1 MISVLSP
8 TAKRNGFK
16 VLLVEDNQAEADL
29 IEELLL
35 ETTVSRAESQRLSV
49 SCTDRLSKAQQLL
62 VCEHFDVILLDLS
75 LPDSQDL
82 NTILKIQEYS
92 LNTPIVVLT
101 ARNDEELAVQSIQAG
116 AQDYLVK
123 RNIDREVLM
132 RSLRYAVER
141 QHNQE
146 ALQKSEEKYRSVVEN
161 SLVGI
166 AIIAPPI
173 SSLEP
178 EKCQWLEV
186 NDALC
191 DLLGYERQELLLGN
205 WETWGFP
212 EDLPASLEQLNKIF
226 AGESEGYVLDKRWRR
241 KDGKIVYTRVSLRC
255 IRGRDGSIDRMIK
268 IILDVSDR
276 YRYEDELK
284 ASEEFLNHTINAT
297 PDPIFVKDEQHRW
310 VVLNDAFCELMGKG
324 RSELIGKSEYEFPFL
339 VQADF
344 LWQQDEE
351 VFTTGIP
358 VEAEE
363 EFTDISG
370 KKRIIS
376 TKKSVFKTT
385 DCSKMLVGTIRDVTE
400 YKCQQA
406 ALEQSEA
413 RFDKMAANVP
423 GMIYQF
429 CRDSDGR
436 KYFIYVSSGSK
447 NLYQLEP
454 KEIEKHIDVTYA
466 TIHPDDFTGFEQSI
480 ELSATTLQPW
490 RHKWRQIIHGK
501 VKWLQGAAKPEK
513 QANGDI
519 VWDGLVMD
527 VTELKQTQ
535 QDRDRFFN
543 ISLDLLCISGF
554 DGYFKRLNPA
564 WSNVLG
570 YSRAELLAK
579 PFLEFLHPEDR
590 AITIAEL
597 EALKHGNPVINLE
610 NRYLCQDGTYKWLS
624 WTASPFAEEGLIYAV
639 ARDVT
644 LSKQAEAEL
653 RKSEAT
659 NRALLNAIPDMIF
672 RCRADGTFV
681 NFKPAKD
688 LYTLV
693 PENIFIGKKAQDIL
707 PAAFAEKILC
717 GNQHAIDTG
726 EMQVVEYQLQIKDA
740 LCDFEARIVFCT
752 EDEIIAIVRD
762 ITNRKRFES
771 KLHRQAAAMA
781 AASEGIGIFNA
792 SGELIYVNAAKLK
805 IYGYN
810 SVEELLGKSW
820 KIFYEGAELE
830 RFEREIMPALAR
842 QGYFRTEAVGCRRD
856 GSQFPQ
862 EISLTILPDGEI
874 ICIVRDIAA
883 KKKAEAELQDSKR
896 FGARIAEASPNIL
909 YVCDLIEQKNL
920 YANASIYQILGYKV
934 EEILAIGPWML
945 SSLIHAEDAI
955 KMPDYLQQVEAGSEG
970 DIFEIEYRV
979 RHKDGSW
986 RWIVSRDTVFAK
998 TAEGK
1003 LKQILGT
1010 GTDITENKQAEDEIK
1025 LLLAATQAIS
1035 RSADFHSALPDILRL
1050 LCNAIGWNFAEAWIP
1065 AANATVLEH
1074 SETWYAS
1081 DRDLDRFGRE
1091 SKKIRFAPG
1100 VGVPGRIWSTRKV
1113 EWIEDVSVVNNSFFA
1128 RSQMA
1133 AIVGLKAC
1141 FGVPIHASGQV
1152 LAVLVFCKRD
1162 RSIMEPRI
1170 VELVKAVATQLGSHI
1185 QRKQAEEELRKSEER
1200 WQLVLKA
1207 NQDGIWDLNLQTNQA
1222 FRSARWQ
1229 EIIGYAEGEID
1240 SCNSEW
1246 IDRIHPDDRSRVQAA
1261 IQDYLDRQTPNY
1273 AAEYRLQCKDGS
1285 YKWVLARAQ
1294 AVWDEAGNPLRMVG
1308 SMTDISDRKQ
1318 AELALLQVTQ
1328 AVESTSDAIAIA
1340 DLKGRS
1346 LYHNQAFI
1354 QSYGYSV
1361 EELNELGDRAGL
1373 YVRPQSYKQ
1382 IYKNLRQGRSWCGEI
1397 ALQTKSGE
1405 AVTALV
1411 RADTIKDKKCH
1422 SIGLIAVIT
1431 DITKRK
1437 EAEALLH
1444 QQLKREQLAVAMM
1457 ERIRSSLNLEEI
1469 LTKAV
1474 EEVRQFLQ
1482 VDRTVIYQFKPDWS
1496 GFITV
1501 ESVDQSSR
1509 SIIGMEIYDPCFG
1522 EAYVTLYQD
1531 GRIRATEDV
1540 YNAGIA
1546 DCYLNLLTQ
1555 LEVRASL
1562 VVPILQGEKLWGLLI
1577 AHHCTSPHPWQKLEA
1592 ECLKQLGVQLAI
1604 AIQQSTLFEQ
1614 AQTEIADRKQAE
1626 AALQLA
1632 ALAAESANRAK
1643 SEFLANMSHELRTPL
1658 NGILGYIQLLKT
1670 DKNLNAEQQESLNSI
1685 HQCGNH
1691 LLTLINDVLDIAKI
1705 EANKME
1711 LSPGNVHFPSFVKSI
1726 VDLFQMRS
1734 HQKGIAFNYEQVS
1747 ALPDWVLA
1755 DEKRLRQVLINLLSN
1770 AVKFTNSGGVT
1781 FKVGYAE
1788 NSAENYPQI
1797 NCANSSLTAE
1807 VATLTVN
1814 LTAKLD
1820 DAQQVSVAPLLTQEA
1835 RAAQTAE
1842 NISNCASIAK
1852 IRFQIEDTGIG
1863 ISQDKLE
1870 EIFLPFHQVGD
1881 RNNFVEGTGLG
1892 LSISQKLVKM
1902 MGSQIRV
1909 QSTPGK
1915 GSIFWLDI
1923 DLPAV
1928 AQSSQLPS
1936 TPEKR
1941 RLVGFSGSQRKVL
1954 IVDDNEV
1961 NRSMLHR
1968 MLSRLGFE
1976 IAQATDGEDCL
1987 HKAQEFLPDLILM
2000 DLLMPVMDGW
2010 EATRR
2015 LRQLPKLKDA
2025 VILALSA
2032 SVYETTR
2039 QESILAGC
2047 DNFLTKPIQTNELLE
2062 LLRLH
2067 LGLEWIY
2074 EDGSETKKRKA
2085 KTPKSSS
2092 EVPTADSMMVS
2103 PGSES
2108 VLALLRLTAMGD
2120 IEAILE
2126 ETAKLEHSDPTLVP
2140 FVHHLRQLAK
2150 GFQLKQIRDF
2160 LKQHLS

>member
-1 MISVLSP
+1 MNS

-16 VLLVEDNQAEADL
+16 VLLVEDNQSEADL

-35 ETTVSRAESQRLSV
+35 ETNVSIAEPQRLSV
-49 SCTDRLSKAQQLL
+49 SRTDRLSQAQQIL
-62 VCEHFDVILLDLS
+62 VGEHFDVILLDLS
-75 LPDSQDL
+75 LPDSQDI
-82 NTILKIQEYS
+82 NTIVKIKKYS

-101 ARNDEELAVQSIQAG
+101 ARNDEQLAVQSIQAG

-123 RNIDREVLM
+123 RKIDSEVLM

-141 QHNQE
+141 QYNQE

-166 AIIAPPI
+166 AIIAPPT
-173 SSLEP
+173 SPSEP
-178 EKCQWLEV
+178 QKCQWLEV

-191 DLLGYERQELLLGN
+191 DLLGYEREELLHLN
-205 WETWGFP
+205 WEQWGCA
-212 EDLPASLEQLNKIF
+212 EDWPASVEQLNKIL
-226 AGESEGYVLDKRWRR
+226 AGESEGYVLDKRWPR
-241 KDGKIVYTRVSLRC
+241 KDGQIVYTRVSLRC

-268 IILDVSDR
+268 VILDVSDR
-276 YRYEDELK
+276 YRYEAEIK

-297 PDPIFVKDEQHRW
+297 PDPIFVKDEQHKW

-324 RSELIGKSEYEFPFL
+324 RSELIGKSGYEFLPAA
-339 VQADF
+339 QADLF
-344 LWQQDEE
+344 GKQDEQILQTSIPE
-351 VFTTGIP
+351 ETEESFIDSTGQ
-358 VEAEE
+358 
-363 EFTDISG
+363 
-370 KKRIIS
+370 KRIIS
-376 TKKSVFKTT
+376 TKKTVFNKADST
-385 DCSKMLVGTIRDVTE
+385 KMLVGIMRDVTE
-400 YKCQQA
+400 YKRQQM
-406 ALEQSEA
+406 ALQASEA
-413 RFDKMAANVP
+413 RFHKMTANVP

-429 CRDSDGR
+429 RLSVDG
-436 KYFIYVSSGSK
+436 KTSFTYVSPGSWQLYNLKPEELEK
-447 NLYQLEP
+447 NANLILGNVHQDDISELRRSMAISVAKMEP
-454 KEIEKHIDVTYA
+454 W
-466 TIHPDDFTGFEQSI
+466 Q
-480 ELSATTLQPW
+480 QQW
-490 RHKWRQIIHGK
+490 RHIMQNK
-501 VKWLQGAAKPEK
+501 VKWLQGSSRPEK

-519 VWDGLVMD
+519 VWDGLMMD

-543 ISLDLLCISGF
+543 ISLDLLCIGGF

-570 YSRAELLAK
+570 YSTDEMLAQKMVELV
-579 PFLEFLHPEDR
+579 HPEDR
-590 AITIAEL
+590 AKAIAEL
-597 EALKHGNPVINLE
+597 EKLQNGQPVINLE
-610 NRYLCQDGTYKWLS
+610 NRYLCRDGTYKWLS
-624 WTASPFAEEGLIYAV
+624 WTASPFAEESLIYAV
-639 ARDVT
+639 ARDIT

-681 NFKPAKD
+681 DFKPAKD
-688 LYTLV
+688 LQTLV

-707 PAAFAEKILC
+707 PAAFAEKILS
-717 GNQHAIDTG
+717 GNKQALETG
-726 EMQVVEYQLQIKDA
+726 EIQVVEYQMPIQDA

-752 EDEIIAIVRD
+752 DDEIIAIVRD

-771 KLHRQAAAMA
+771 KLQRQAAAME
-781 AASEGIGIFNA
+781 AASEGIGIVNA
-792 SGELIYVNAAKLK
+792 RGELIYANAAQLK

-810 SVEELLGKSW
+810 SLEEMLGKSW
-820 KIFYEGAELE
+820 KIFYEGAELA
-830 RFEREIMPALAR
+830 RFEREFMPALTR
-842 QGYFRTEAVGCRRD
+842 QGYFSTEAVGCRRD

-862 EISLTILPDGEI
+862 EVSLTVLPEGEI

-896 FGARIAEASPNIL
+896 FGDRIAEASPNIL
-909 YVCDLIEQKNL
+909 YVYDLIEQKNI
-920 YANASIYQILGYKV
+920 YANASISQIIGYTV
-934 EEILAIGPWML
+934 DEIQAMGPLML
-945 SSLIHAEDAI
+945 TLMHPEDAI
-955 KMPDYLQQVEAGSEG
+955 KMPDYLQQVATGTEG

-1010 GTDITENKQAEDEIK
+1010 GTDITESKQAEDEIK

-1035 RSADFHSALPDILRL
+1035 QSVDFQSALPDILRL
-1050 LCNAIGWNFAEAWIP
+1050 LCTAIGWNFAEAWIP
-1065 AANATVLEH
+1065 AANGAVLEH

-1091 SKKIRFAPG
+1091 THKIRFAPG
-1100 VGVPGRIWSTRKV
+1100 VGVPGRIWSTRNV

-1133 AIVGLKAC
+1133 AAVGLKAC
-1141 FGVPIHASGQV
+1141 FGVPIPASSEV
-1152 LAVLVFCKRD
+1152 VAVLVFCKRD

-1170 VELVKAVATQLGSHI
+1170 VELVKAVATQLGAHI

-1200 WQLVLKA
+1200 WQLVLKG
-1207 NQDGIWDLNLQTNQA
+1207 NQDGIWDLNLHTNEA
-1222 FRSARWQ
+1222 FRSTRWQ
-1229 EIIGYAEGEID
+1229 EIMGYADGEID
-1240 SCNSEW
+1240 SSNSEW
-1246 IDRIHPDDRSRVQAA
+1246 IDRIHPDDRDRVQAT

-1308 SMTDISDRKQ
+1308 SMTDISDRKA
-1318 AELALLQVTQ
+1318 AELALLRVTQ

-1346 LYHNQAFI
+1346 IYHNQAFI
-1354 QSYGYSV
+1354 QRYGYTA
-1361 EELNELGDRAGL
+1361 EELNDLGDSAAL
-1373 YVRPQSYKQ
+1373 YIRPKSYKK
-1382 IYKNLRQGRSWCGEI
+1382 IYKNIRKGRSWCGEI
-1397 ALQTKSGE
+1397 TLRTKSCE

-1411 RADTIKDKKCH
+1411 RADSIKDINDH

-1437 EAEALLH
+1437 ESEALLR
-1444 QQLKREQLAVAMM
+1444 QQLKREQLAVAML
-1457 ERIRSSLNLEEI
+1457 ERIRSSLNLEQI
-1469 LTKAV
+1469 LTKTV
-1474 EEVRQFLQ
+1474 EEVRHFLQ
-1482 VDRTVIYQFKPDWS
+1482 VDRTVIYQFNPDWS
-1496 GFITV
+1496 GSIAV
-1501 ESVDQSSR
+1501 ESVDENTL

-1522 EAYVTLYQD
+1522 EAYVPLYLD

-1546 DCYLNLLTQ
+1546 DCYLSLLTR

-1562 VVPILQGEKLWGLLI
+1562 VVPILQGENLWGLLI
-1577 AHHCTSPHPWQKLEA
+1577 AHHCTAPRPWQKLEA
-1592 ECLKQLGVQLAI
+1592 DCLKQLGVQLAI

-1643 SEFLANMSHELRTPL
+1643 SDFLANMSHELRTPL
-1658 NGILGYIQLLKT
+1658 NGILGYIQLLKP
-1670 DKNLNAEQQESLNSI
+1670 DKNLTTEQQESLNNV

-1691 LLTLINDVLDIAKI
+1691 LLTLINDVLDLSKI
-1705 EANKME
+1705 EASKME
-1711 LSPGNVHFPSFVKSI
+1711 LSPTNLYFPSFVKSI

-1734 HQKGIAFNYEQVS
+1734 HQKGIAFNYQQVS
-1747 ALPDWVLA
+1747 RLPECILA
-1755 DEKRLRQVLINLLSN
+1755 DEIRLRQILINLLSN
-1770 AVKFTNSGGVT
+1770 AVKFTSSGGVT

-1788 NSAENYPQI
+1788 NYPQTHY
-1797 NCANSSLTAE
+1797 AKSSLTAE
-1807 VATLTVN
+1807 VATQTIN
-1814 LTAKLD
+1814 LTANLHDPPKKSIAL
-1820 DAQQVSVAPLLTQEA
+1820 QETTPAPEA
-1835 RAAQTAE
+1835 IAATTGDRPPT
-1842 NISNCASIAK
+1842 AK

-1863 ISQDKLE
+1863 IPQNKLE

-1892 LSISQKLVKM
+1892 LSISQKLVKI
-1902 MGSQIRV
+1902 MGSEIHV
-1909 QSTPGK
+1909 QSTAGK

-1928 AQSSQLPS
+1928 AEYSETPS
-1936 TPEKR
+1936 TQEKR
-1941 RLVGFSGSQRKVL
+1941 RLIGFRGPHRKIL
-1954 IVDDNEV
+1954 LVDDHEV
-1961 NRSMLHR
+1961 NRAMLHR
-1968 MLSRLGFE
+1968 LLSRLGFE
-1976 IAQATDGEDCL
+1976 IVEATDGADCL
-1987 HKAQEFLPDLILM
+1987 HKAQAFLPDLILM

-2015 LRQLPKLKDA
+2015 LRQLPQLKDA

-2032 SVYETTR
+2032 SVYETTK
-2039 QESILAGC
+2039 QKSILAGC
-2047 DNFLTKPIQTNELLE
+2047 DNFITKPIQTNDLLE

-2067 LGLEWIY
+2067 LRLEWIY
-2074 EDGSETKKRKA
+2074 EEGSETKKRKA
-2085 KTPKSSS
+2085 QTPKPLS
-2092 EVPTADSMMVS
+2092 EMAIADSTMV
-2103 PGSES
+2103 PPASES
-2108 VLALLRLTAMGD
+2108 VFVLLRLASMGD

-2126 ETAKLEHSDPTLVP
+2126 ETAKLENSDPTLVP
-2140 FVHHLRQLAK
+2140 FVQHVRQLAK
-2150 GFQLKQIRDF
+2150 AFQVKQIRDF
-2160 LKQHLS
+2160 LKQHLP

>member
-35 ETTVSRAESQRLSV
+35 ETNVSRAESQRLSV
-49 SCTDRLSKAQQLL
+49 SRTERLGTAQQLL
-62 VCEHFDVILLDLS
+62 VGEHFDVILLDLS

-82 NTILKIQEYS
+82 STIVKIQEYS

-101 ARNDEELAVQSIQAG
+101 ARNDEQLAVQSIQAG

-123 RNIDREVLM
+123 RKIDSEVLM

-166 AIIAPPI
+166 AIIAPPN
-173 SSLEP
+173 SPSEP
-178 EKCQWLEV
+178 AKCEWLEV

-191 DLLGYERQELLLGN
+191 DLLGYDRQELLHGN
-205 WETWGFP
+205 WDQWGFP
-212 EDLPASLEQLNKIF
+212 EDWPASLEQLNKIL

-241 KDGKIVYTRVSLRC
+241 KDGQIVYTRVSLRC

-268 IILDVSDR
+268 VILDVSDR
-276 YRYEDELK
+276 YRYEAELK

-297 PDPIFVKDEQHRW
+297 PDPIFVKDDRHRW

-324 RSELIGKSEYEFPFL
+324 RSELIGKSGYEFLPPA
-339 VQADF
+339 QADF
-344 LWQQDEE
+344 FAQQDEQILQTSIPE
-351 VFTTGIP
+351 QTEETFTGG
-358 VEAEE
+358 A
-363 EFTDISG
+363 G

-376 TKKSVFKTT
+376 TKKTVFNKPDGT
-385 DCSKMLVGTIRDVTE
+385 KMLVGIMRDVTE
-400 YKCQQA
+400 YKRQQI
-406 ALEQSEA
+406 ALQESEA
-413 RFDKMAANVP
+413 RFQIITANVP
-423 GMIYQF
+423 GMIYQY
-429 CRDSDGR
+429 RLSVDG
-436 KYFIYVSSGSK
+436 KTSFPYVSSGSWQLY
-447 NLYQLEP
+447 NLRPE
-454 KEIEKHIDVTYA
+454 EIEENAGLAFA
-466 TIHPDDFTGFEQSI
+466 TVHPDDISDLQRSI
-480 ELSATTLQPW
+480 ATSAATQQAW
-490 RHKWRQIIHGK
+490 QHQWRQVVGEQ
-501 VKWLQGAAKPEK
+501 VKWLSGASRPEK

-535 QDRDRFFN
+535 QERDRFFN
-543 ISLDLLCISGF
+543 ISLDLLCIAGF

-564 WSNVLG
+564 WSTVLG
-570 YSRAELLAK
+570 YSRAELIAQ
-579 PFLEFLHPEDR
+579 PFLELLHPEDR
-590 AITIAEL
+590 ATTLAEL
-597 EALKHGNPVINLE
+597 EKIKKGNPVINLE
-610 NRYLCQDGTYKWLS
+610 NRYLCRDGTYKWLS
-624 WTASPFAEEGLIYAV
+624 WTASPFAEESLIYAV
-639 ARDVT
+639 ARDIT

-681 NFKPAKD
+681 DFKPAKD
-688 LYTLV
+688 LQTLV

-707 PAAFAEKILC
+707 PAAFAEKIVS
-717 GNQHAIDTG
+717 GNQQAIETG
-726 EMQVVEYQLQIKDA
+726 EIQVVEYQLQIKDA

-752 EDEIIAIVRD
+752 DDEIIAIVRD
-762 ITNRKRFES
+762 ITSRKRFES
-771 KLHRQAAAMA
+771 KLQRQAAAMA
-781 AASEGIGIFNA
+781 AASEGIAIVNA
-792 SGELIYVNAAKLK
+792 SGELIYANAAKLK
-805 IYGYN
+805 MYGYN
-810 SVEELLGKSW
+810 ALEEMLGKSW
-820 KIFYEGAELE
+820 KIFYEGAEFA

-842 QGYFRTEAVGCRRD
+842 QGYCSTEAVGCRRD

-862 EISLTILPDGEI
+862 EVSLTVLPDGEL

-883 KKKAEAELQDSKR
+883 KKKAEADLQDSKR
-896 FGARIAEASPNIL
+896 FGDRIAEASPNIL
-909 YVCDLIEQKNL
+909 YVYDLIEQKNV
-920 YANASIYQILGYKV
+920 YANASISQILGYTV
-934 EEILAIGPWML
+934 DEIQAMGPLMSTL
-945 SSLIHAEDAI
+945 MHPEDAI
-955 KMPDYLQQVEAGSEG
+955 KMPEYLQQVATGREG

-986 RWIVSRDTVFAK
+986 RWIVSRDTVFAL
-998 TAEGK
+998 TADGE

-1010 GTDITENKQAEDEIK
+1010 GTDITESKQAEDEIK

-1035 RSADFHSALPDILRL
+1035 QSVDFHSALPDILRL
-1050 LCNAIGWNFAEAWIP
+1050 LCTAIGWDFAEAWIP
-1065 AANATVLEH
+1065 AANDNVLEH

-1081 DRDLDRFGRE
+1081 DRDLDRFGGE
-1091 SKKIRFAPG
+1091 TKKIRFAPG

-1113 EWIEDVSVVNNSFFA
+1113 EWIEDVSDVKNSVFA
-1128 RSQMA
+1128 RAQMA
-1133 AIVGLKAC
+1133 AAVGLKAC
-1141 FGVPIHASGQV
+1141 FGVPIRAKKEV
-1152 LAVLVFCKRD
+1152 LAVLVFCKRE

-1200 WQLVLKA
+1200 WQLVLKG
-1207 NQDGIWDLNLQTNQA
+1207 NQDGIWDLNLQTNEA

-1229 EIIGYAEGEID
+1229 EIMGYADGEID
-1240 SCNSEW
+1240 SSNSAW
-1246 IDRIHPDDRSRVQAA
+1246 IDRIHPDDRDRVQAA

-1308 SMTDISDRKQ
+1308 SMTDISDRKA

-1346 LYHNQAFI
+1346 IYHNQAFI
-1354 QSYGYSV
+1354 QRYGYTV
-1361 EELNELGDRAGL
+1361 EELNELGDRAAL
-1373 YVRPQSYKQ
+1373 YVRPKSYKK
-1382 IYKNLRQGRSWCGEI
+1382 IYKNIRKGRSWCGEV
-1397 ALQTKSGE
+1397 ALRTKSDE

-1411 RADTIKDKKCH
+1411 RADSIKDISGN

-1431 DITKRK
+1431 DITRRK
-1437 EAEALLH
+1437 ESEALLR
-1444 QQLKREQLAVAMM
+1444 QQLKREQLAVAML

-1474 EEVRQFLQ
+1474 EEVRHFLQ

-1496 GFITV
+1496 GFIAV
-1501 ESVDQSSR
+1501 ESVDENCL
-1509 SIIGMEIYDPCFG
+1509 SIIGTEIYDPCFG
-1522 EAYVTLYQD
+1522 ETYVTLYQD
-1531 GRIRATEDV
+1531 GRIRATDDV

-1546 DCYLNLLTQ
+1546 DCHLNLLTQ
-1555 LEVRASL
+1555 FEVRANL
-1562 VVPILQGEKLWGLLI
+1562 VVPILQGENLWGLLI
-1577 AHHCTSPHPWQKLEA
+1577 AHHCTGPRPWQKLEA

-1614 AQTEIADRKQAE
+1614 AQTEIADRKLAE

-1643 SEFLANMSHELRTPL
+1643 SDFLANMSHELRTPL
-1658 NGILGYIQLLKT
+1658 NGILGYIQLLKP
-1670 DKNLNAEQQESLNSI
+1670 DKNLTAEQQESLNNV

-1691 LLTLINDVLDIAKI
+1691 LLTLINDVLDLSKI
-1705 EANKME
+1705 EARKME
-1711 LSPGNVHFPSFVKSI
+1711 LSPANLHFPSFVKSI
-1726 VDLFQMRS
+1726 VDLFQMRAD
-1734 HQKGIAFNYEQVS
+1734 QKGIAFNYQQVS
-1747 ALPDWVLA
+1747 ALPDWVFA
-1755 DEKRLRQVLINLLSN
+1755 DEIRLRQVLINLLSN
-1770 AVKFTNSGGVT
+1770 AVKFTQSGGVT

-1788 NSAENYPQI
+1788 KLAEN
-1797 NCANSSLTAE
+1797 STLTAE
-1807 VATLTVN
+1807 VATQTIN
-1814 LTAKLD
+1814 LTANAD
-1820 DAQQVSVAPLLTQEA
+1820 DPKKSRSPQTTEAPEA
-1835 RAAQTAE
+1835 ITATKVE
-1842 NISNCASIAK
+1842 IAPTAK

-1863 ISQDKLE
+1863 ISQNKLE

-1892 LSISQKLVKM
+1892 LSISQKLVKI
-1902 MGSQIRV
+1902 MGSQIHV

-1928 AQSSQLPS
+1928 AECSEIPS
-1936 TPEKR
+1936 TQEKR

-1954 IVDDNEV
+1954 IVDDHEV
-1961 NRSMLHR
+1961 NRAMMHR
-1968 MLSRLGFE
+1968 LLSRLGFE

-1987 HKAQEFLPDLILM
+1987 HKAQAFLPDLILM

-2015 LRQLPKLKDA
+2015 LRQLPELKDA

-2039 QESILAGC
+2039 QKSILAGC
-2047 DNFLTKPIQTNELLE
+2047 DNFLTKPIQTNDLLE

-2067 LGLEWIY
+2067 LRLEWIY
-2074 EDGSETKKRKA
+2074 EDGSETKKRKVQ
-2085 KTPKSSS
+2085 TPKASS
-2092 EVPTADSMMVS
+2092 EIAVADRAMVS
-2103 PGSES
+2103 PASES
-2108 VLALLRLTAMGD
+2108 VMTLLRLAAMGD

-2126 ETAKLEHSDPTLVP
+2126 ETAKLEHSDPKLVP
-2140 FVHHLRQLAK
+2140 FVHHVRQLAK

-2160 LKQHLS
+2160 LKQHLP

>member
-1 MISVLSP
+1 MTSVLRS

-35 ETTVSRAESQRLSV
+35 ETNVSRQGSERLSV
-49 SCTDRLSKAQQLL
+49 SCTDRLGKAQQIL
-62 VCEHFDVILLDLS
+62 VGEHFDVILLDLS

-82 NTILKIQEYS
+82 STIVKIQEYS

-101 ARNDEELAVQSIQAG
+101 AHNDEQLAVQSIQAG

-123 RNIDREVLM
+123 RKIDSEVLM

-166 AIIAPPI
+166 AIIAPPN
-173 SSLEP
+173 SPSEP
-178 EKCQWLEV
+178 AKCEWLEV

-191 DLLGYERQELLLGN
+191 NLLGYQRQELLHGN
-205 WETWGFP
+205 WEQWGFA
-212 EDLPASLEQLNKIF
+212 EDWAATLEQLNKIF
-226 AGESEGYVLDKRWRR
+226 AGESEGYILDKRWQR

-268 IILDVSDR
+268 VVLDVSDR
-276 YRYEDELK
+276 YRYETELK

-310 VVLNDAFCELMGKG
+310 IVLNDAFCELMGKG
-324 RSELIGKSEYEFPFL
+324 RSELIGTSGYEFLPAAQSQNFEL
-339 VQADF
+339 
-344 LWQQDEE
+344 QDEQ
-351 VFTTGIP
+351 VLQRSIP
-358 VEAEE
+358 KQTEE
-363 EFTDISG
+363 TFRNSAGQE
-370 KKRIIS
+370 RIIS
-376 TKKSVFKTT
+376 TKKTVFNKADGT
-385 DCSKMLVGTIRDVTE
+385 KMLVGIMRDVTE
-400 YKCQQA
+400 YKRQQI
-406 ALEQSEA
+406 ALQESEA
-413 RFDKMAANVP
+413 RFQIMTDNVP
-423 GMIYQF
+423 GMIYQY
-429 CRDSDGR
+429 RLYVDG
-436 KYFIYVSSGSK
+436 KTSFTYVSSGSWQLY
-447 NLYQLEP
+447 NLLPE
-454 KEIEKHIDVTYA
+454 EIEENAGLAFA
-466 TIHPDDFTGFEQSI
+466 TVHPDDISDLQRSI
-480 ELSATTLQPW
+480 ATSATTQQAWQHL
-490 RHKWRQIIHGK
+490 WRQVMGER
-501 VKWLQGAAKPEK
+501 VKWLQGAAQPSK

-535 QDRDRFFN
+535 QERDRFFN
-543 ISLDLLCISGF
+543 ISLDLLCIAGF

-570 YSRAELLAK
+570 YSRAELIAE
-579 PFLEFLHPEDR
+579 PFLKLLHPEDR
-590 AITIAEL
+590 EITLGKL
-597 EALKHGNPVINLE
+597 EKLKKGYPVINLE

-639 ARDVT
+639 ARDIT
-644 LSKQAEAEL
+644 SSKQAEAEL

-681 NFKPAKD
+681 YFKPAKD
-688 LYTLV
+688 LHTLV
-693 PENIFIGKKAQDIL
+693 PDNIFIGKKAQDIL
-707 PAAFAEKILC
+707 PAAFAEKIWS
-717 GNQHAIDTG
+717 GNQQAINTG
-726 EMQVVEYQLQIKDA
+726 EIQVVEYQLPVKDA
-740 LCDFEARIVFCT
+740 LCDFEARFVFST
-752 EDEIIAIVRD
+752 DDEIIAIVRD

-771 KLHRQAAAMA
+771 KLQLQAAAMA
-781 AASEGIGIFNA
+781 AASEGIGIVNA
-792 SGELIYVNAAKLK
+792 SGELIYANAAKLK

-810 SVEELLGKSW
+810 ALEEMLGKSW
-820 KIFYEGAELE
+820 KMFYEGAELA
-830 RFEREIMPALAR
+830 RFEQEVMPTLAH
-842 QGYFRTEAVGCRRD
+842 QGYCSTEAVGCRRD

-862 EISLTILPDGEI
+862 EVSLTILPEGEI

-883 KKKAEAELQDSKR
+883 KKKAEADLQDSKR
-896 FGARIAEASPNIL
+896 FGDRIAEASPNIL
-909 YVCDLIEQKNL
+909 YVYDLIEEKNI
-920 YANASIYQILGYKV
+920 YANASISQIIGYTV
-934 EEILAIGPWML
+934 EEIQAMGPLMSTL
-945 SSLIHAEDAI
+945 MHPEDAI
-955 KMPDYLQQVEAGSEG
+955 KMPDYLQQVETGTEG

-998 TAEGK
+998 TADGK

-1010 GTDITENKQAEDEIK
+1010 GTDITESKQAEDEIK
-1025 LLLAATQAIS
+1025 LLLAASQAIS
-1035 RSADFHSALPDILRL
+1035 QSADFQSALPNILRL
-1050 LCNAIGWNFAEAWIP
+1050 LCTAIGWNFGEAWIP
-1065 AANATVLEH
+1065 TANGTVLEH
-1074 SETWYAS
+1074 SQTWYAS
-1081 DRDLDRFGRE
+1081 DRDLDSFGRE
-1091 SKKIRFAPG
+1091 TKKIRFAPG

-1113 EWIEDVSVVNNSFFA
+1113 EWIEDVSDVNNSFFA

-1133 AIVGLKAC
+1133 AAVGLKAC
-1141 FGVPIHASGQV
+1141 FGVPIRANSEV
-1152 LAVLVFCKRD
+1152 LAVLLFCKRE

-1200 WQLVLKA
+1200 WQLVLKG
-1207 NQDGIWDLNLQTNQA
+1207 NQDGIWDLNLQTDQA

-1240 SCNSEW
+1240 RTNSEW
-1246 IDRIHPDDRSRVQAA
+1246 IDSIHPDDRDRVQAT

-1273 AAEYRLQCKDGS
+1273 ATEYRLQCKDGS

-1308 SMTDISDRKQ
+1308 SMTDISDRKA
-1318 AELALLQVTQ
+1318 AELNLLRVTQ

-1346 LYHNQAFI
+1346 IYHNQAFI
-1354 QSYGYSV
+1354 QRYGYTV
-1361 EELNELGDRAGL
+1361 EELNELGDSTTL
-1373 YVRPQSYKQ
+1373 YIRPETYKH
-1382 IYKNLRQGRSWCGEI
+1382 IYKNIRKGRSWCGEV
-1397 ALQTKSGE
+1397 ALRTKSAE

-1411 RADTIKDKKCH
+1411 RADTIKDKNSH

-1437 EAEALLH
+1437 ESEAILR
-1444 QQLKREQLAVAMM
+1444 QQLKREQLAIAML

-1482 VDRTVIYQFKPDWS
+1482 VDRTVIYQFNPDWS
-1496 GFITV
+1496 GFIAV
-1501 ESVDQSSR
+1501 ESVDKNSL

-1522 EAYVTLYQD
+1522 EAYVPLYKD

-1546 DCYLNLLTQ
+1546 DCYLSLLTQ

-1577 AHHCTSPHPWQKLEA
+1577 AHHCTGPRPWQKMEA

-1614 AQTEIADRKQAE
+1614 AQTEISERKQAE

-1632 ALAAESANRAK
+1632 VSAAESASRAK
-1643 SEFLANMSHELRTPL
+1643 SDFLANMSHELRTPL
-1658 NGILGYIQLLKT
+1658 NGIMGYIQLLKP
-1670 DKNLNAEQQESLNSI
+1670 DRNLTAEQQESLHSA
-1685 HQCGNH
+1685 HQCCNH
-1691 LLTLINDVLDIAKI
+1691 LLTLINDVLDLAKI
-1705 EANKME
+1705 EASKME
-1711 LSPGNVHFPSFVKSI
+1711 LSVTEVDLPSLVKSI

-1734 HQKGIAFNYEQVS
+1734 DQKGIAFNYEPLSQ
-1747 ALPDWVLA
+1747 LPNWVFA
-1755 DEKRLRQVLINLLSN
+1755 DEKRLRQILINLVSN
-1770 AVKFTNSGGVT
+1770 AVKFTNIGGVT
-1781 FKVGYAE
+1781 FKVGYVENFAE
-1788 NSAENYPQI
+1788 NLTAKNSI
-1797 NCANSSLTAE
+1797 NSSLTPQAGDGR
-1807 VATLTVN
+1807 VN
-1814 LTAKLD
+1814 LRSLPLPEHQPIAPEAAADSK
-1820 DAQQVSVAPLLTQEA
+1820 APNPQQSPV
-1835 RAAQTAE
+1835 
-1842 NISNCASIAK
+1842 AK
-1852 IRFQIEDTGIG
+1852 IRFQVEDSGIG
-1863 ISQDKLE
+1863 IRENKLE

-1881 RNNFVEGTGLG
+1881 RHNFVEGTGLG
-1892 LSISQKLVKM
+1892 LSISQKLVTM
-1902 MGSQIRV
+1902 MSSQIRV
-1909 QSTPGK
+1909 QSTPGQ
-1915 GSIFWLDI
+1915 GSIFWLDL
-1923 DLPAV
+1923 DLPVV
-1928 AQSSQLPS
+1928 AQSSEIPCA
-1936 TPEKR
+1936 PEKR
-1941 RLVGFSGSQRKVL
+1941 RLVGFSGRGRKVL
-1954 IVDDNEV
+1954 IVDDHEV
-1961 NRSMLHR
+1961 NRAMLHR

-1987 HKAQEFLPDLILM
+1987 NKAQEFLPDVILM

-2032 SVYETTR
+2032 SVYETTK

-2047 DNFLTKPIQTNELLE
+2047 DDFLTKPIQTNELLE
-2062 LLRLH
+2062 VLRLH
-2067 LGLEWIY
+2067 LRLEWIY
-2074 EDGSETKKRKA
+2074 EDGSETKKRKPH
-2085 KTPKSSS
+2085 TPKASSDIA
-2092 EVPTADSMMVS
+2092 TADSTMVS
-2103 PGSES
+2103 PASES
-2108 VLALLRLTAMGD
+2108 VLALLRLAAMGD

-2150 GFQLKQIRDF
+2150 GFKLKQIRDF
-2160 LKQHLS
+2160 LKQQLS

>member
-8 TAKRNGFK
+8 PAKRNGFK
-16 VLLVEDNQAEADL
+16 VLLVEDNQAEAEL

-35 ETTVSRAESQRLSV
+35 ETNVNRAESQRLSV
-49 SCTDRLSKAQQLL
+49 SCTDRLSKAQELL
-62 VCEHFDVILLDLS
+62 VGEHFDVILLDLS

-82 NTILKIQEYS
+82 STIVKIQEYS

-123 RNIDREVLM
+123 RKIDSEVLI

-173 SSLEP
+173 STDLVG
-178 EKCQWLEV
+178 KCEWLEV

-191 DLLGYERQELLLGN
+191 DLLGYNRQELLQGN
-205 WETWGFP
+205 WENWSFS
-212 EDLPASLEQLNKIF
+212 EDLPASLEQLKKIL
-226 AGESEGYVLDKRWRR
+226 AGKSEGYVLDKRWRK
-241 KDGKIVYTRVSLRC
+241 KDGKIVYTRVSMRC

-284 ASEEFLNHTINAT
+284 ASKEFLHHTIDAT

-324 RSELIGKSEYEFPFL
+324 RSELIGKSGYEFLPAA
-339 VQADF
+339 QADF
-344 LWQQDEE
+344 FEQQDRE
-351 VFTTGIP
+351 VFKRSQPQET
-358 VEAEE
+358 EE
-363 EFTDISG
+363 IFTDSAG

-376 TKKSVFKTT
+376 TKKTVFNKADGT
-385 DCSKMLVGTIRDVTE
+385 KMLVGTMRDVTE
-400 YKCQQA
+400 YKRQQI
-406 ALEQSEA
+406 ALQESES
-413 RFDKMAANVP
+413 RFQKMAANVP

-429 CRDSDGR
+429 RLSVDG
-436 KYFIYVSSGSK
+436 KTFFPYVSSGSMQLY
-447 NLYQLEP
+447 NLRPE
-454 KEIEKHIDVTYA
+454 EIEENADLPFA
-466 TIHPDDFTGFEQSI
+466 TVYPDDIPDLQRSI
-480 ELSATTLQPW
+480 ATSAATQQAW
-490 RHKWRQIIHGK
+490 QHQWRQVVSER
-501 VKWLQGAAKPEK
+501 VKWLQGASKPEK

-519 VWDGLVMD
+519 IWDGLVMD
-527 VTELKQTQ
+527 ITELKQTQ
-535 QDRDRFFN
+535 QERDRFFN
-543 ISLDLLCISGF
+543 LSLDLLCISGF

-564 WSNVLG
+564 WSNLLG

-590 AITIAEL
+590 AITIAAVET
-597 EALKHGNPVINLE
+597 LKNGNPVINLE
-610 NRYLCQDGTYKWLS
+610 NRYICRDGSYKWLS
-624 WTASPFAEEGLIYAV
+624 WTASPFAEEGLIYAGG
-639 ARDVT
+639 RDVT
-644 LSKQAEAEL
+644 LNKQAEAEL

-672 RCRADGTFV
+672 RCRADGTLV
-681 NFKPAKD
+681 DFKAAKD
-688 LYTLV
+688 LQTLV
-693 PENIFIGKKAQDIL
+693 PANIFIGQKAQDIL
-707 PAAFAEKILC
+707 PPAFAEKILS
-717 GNQHAIDTG
+717 GNQQAIDTG
-726 EMQVVEYQLQIKDA
+726 EIQVVEYQLPINEVM
-740 LCDFEARIVFCT
+740 CDFEARIVFCT
-752 EDEIIAIVRD
+752 DNEIIGIVRD
-762 ITNRKRFES
+762 ITRRKRFES
-771 KLHRQAAAMA
+771 KLQRQAAAME
-781 AASEGIGIFNA
+781 AASEGIGIINA
-792 SGELIYVNAAKLK
+792 SGEVIYANAAKLK
-805 IYGYN
+805 MYGYN
-810 SVEELLGKSW
+810 SLEEMLGKSW
-820 KIFYEGAELE
+820 QMFYVGAELA
-830 RFEREIMPALAR
+830 RFEGEIMPALAR
-842 QGYFRTEAVGCRRD
+842 QGYCSTEAVGCRRD

-862 EISLTILPDGEI
+862 EISLTALPDGEL
-874 ICIVRDIAA
+874 ICLVRDIAA

-909 YVCDLIEQKNL
+909 YVCDLIEQKNI
-920 YANASIYQILGYKV
+920 YANASIYNVLGYKV

-945 SSLIHAEDAI
+945 SSLIHPEDAI
-955 KMPDYLQQVEAGSEG
+955 KMPDYLQQVETGSEG

-1010 GTDITENKQAEDEIK
+1010 GTDITESKQAEDEIK

-1035 RSADFHSALPDILRL
+1035 QSADFHSALPDILRL

-1065 AANATVLEH
+1065 AANGTFLEH

-1081 DRDLDRFGRE
+1081 DRDLDMFGRE
-1091 SKKIRFAPG
+1091 SKKIRFAAG
-1100 VGVPGRIWSTRKV
+1100 VGVPGRIWSSRKV
-1113 EWIEDVSVVNNSFFA
+1113 EWIEDISLAKNHLFA

-1133 AIVGLKAC
+1133 ASVRLKGC
-1141 FGVPIHASGQV
+1141 FGVPIHASSKV
-1152 LAVLVFCKRD
+1152 LAVLVFCKCD

-1170 VELVKAVATQLGSHI
+1170 VELVKAVATQLASHI

-1229 EIIGYAEGEID
+1229 EILGYADGEID

-1261 IQDYLDRQTPNY
+1261 IQGYLDRQIPNY

-1308 SMTDISDRKQ
+1308 SMTDISDRKA

-1328 AVESTSDAIAIA
+1328 AVESTSDAIVIA

-1346 LYHNQAFI
+1346 IYHNQAFI
-1354 QSYGYSV
+1354 QRYGYTV
-1361 EELNELGDRAGL
+1361 EELNDIGDMAAL
-1373 YVRPQSYKQ
+1373 YVRHKNYKQ
-1382 IYKNLRQGRSWCGEI
+1382 IYKSLRKGRSWCGEL
-1397 ALQTKSGE
+1397 ALQTKSDE

-1411 RADTIKDKKCH
+1411 RADSIQDVNGNY
-1422 SIGLIAVIT
+1422 IGLIGVIT

-1437 EAEALLH
+1437 ESELILW
-1444 QQLKREQLAVAMM
+1444 QKLKREQLAVAML

-1469 LTKAV
+1469 LTKSV
-1474 EEVRQFLQ
+1474 EEVRHFLQ
-1482 VDRTVIYQFKPDWS
+1482 VDRTIIYQFKPDWS
-1496 GFITV
+1496 GFIAV
-1501 ESVDQSSR
+1501 ESVAENFLP
-1509 SIIGMEIYDPCFG
+1509 IVGMEIYDPCFG
-1522 EAYVTLYQD
+1522 AAYVPLYQD
-1531 GRIRATEDV
+1531 GRIRAIEDV

-1546 DCYLNLLTQ
+1546 ECHLTLLTR
-1555 LEVRASL
+1555 LEVRANL
-1562 VVPILQGEKLWGLLI
+1562 VVPILQGENLWGLLI
-1577 AHHCTSPHPWQKLEA
+1577 AHHCTGPRPWQQFEG

-1604 AIQQSTLFEQ
+1604 AIQQSMLFEQ
-1614 AQTEIADRKQAE
+1614 AQTEIADRKLAE

-1632 ALAAESANRAK
+1632 KESAESANRAK
-1643 SEFLANMSHELRTPL
+1643 SDFLANMSHELRTPL
-1658 NGILGYIQLLKT
+1658 NGILGYIQLLKP
-1670 DKNLNAEQQESLNSI
+1670 DKNLTADQQESLHNV

-1691 LLTLINDVLDIAKI
+1691 LLTLINDVLDLSKI
-1705 EANKME
+1705 EASKME
-1711 LSPGNVHFPSFVKSI
+1711 LSPANLHFPSFVKSI

-1734 HQKGIAFNYEQVS
+1734 AQKVIAFNYEQVS
-1747 ALPDWVLA
+1747 ALPDGILA

-1770 AVKFTNSGGVT
+1770 AVKFTNSGSVT

-1788 NSAENYPQI
+1788 NFPDNYPQT
-1797 NCANSSLTAE
+1797 NCENSSLTAE
-1807 VATLTVN
+1807 IATQTIN
-1814 LTAKLD
+1814 LTANL
-1820 DAQQVSVAPLLTQEA
+1820 DAQATQEA
-1835 RAAQTAE
+1835 REAIIPAANKEQLPV
-1842 NISNCASIAK
+1842 AK

-1863 ISQDKLE
+1863 IGQDKLE

-1892 LSISQKLVKM
+1892 LSISQKLVNM

-1909 QSTPGK
+1909 QSTSGK
-1915 GSIFWLDI
+1915 GSIFWVDL
-1923 DLPAV
+1923 DLPAI
-1928 AQSSQLPS
+1928 AECSELPS
-1936 TPEKR
+1936 TQEKR
-1941 RLVGFSGSQRKVL
+1941 RLVGFTGPQRKVL
-1954 IVDDNEV
+1954 IVDDHEV
-1961 NRSMLHR
+1961 NRAMLHR
-1968 MLSRLGFE
+1968 LLFRLGFE
-1976 IAQATDGEDCL
+1976 IAEATDGEDCL
-1987 HKAQEFLPDLILM
+1987 HKAQEFRPDIILM
-2000 DLLMPVMDGW
+2000 DLLMPVMNGW

-2015 LRQLPKLKDA
+2015 LRQLPELKDP

-2032 SVYETTR
+2032 NVYETSR

-2047 DNFLTKPIQTNELLE
+2047 NNFLTKPIQTNELLE

-2067 LGLEWIY
+2067 LRLEWVY
-2074 EDGSETKKRKA
+2074 EERSQTKKRKA
-2085 KTPKSSS
+2085 QTAKASS
-2092 EVPTADSMMVS
+2092 EIAATDSTMVS
-2103 PGSES
+2103 PASES
-2108 VLALLRLTAMGD
+2108 VLALLRFAAIGD

-2126 ETAKLEHSDPTLVP
+2126 ETAKLENSDPKLVP
-2140 FVHHLRQLAK
+2140 FVHHLRQLTK

>member
-1 MISVLSP
+1 MSS

-35 ETTVSRAESQRLSV
+35 ETNVNRAESQKLSV

-62 VCEHFDVILLDLS
+62 SCQHFDVILLDLS
-75 LPDSQDL
+75 LPDSQEL
-82 NTILKIQEYS
+82 STIVKMQEYS

-101 ARNDEELAVQSIQAG
+101 GRNDEELAVQSIQAG

-123 RNIDREVLM
+123 RKIDSEVLM

-173 SSLEP
+173 SPSQAENC
-178 EKCQWLEV
+178 EWLEV

-191 DLLGYERQELLLGN
+191 DLLGYEREELLHGN
-205 WETWGFP
+205 WEQWGFP
-212 EDLPASLEQLNKIF
+212 EDLRASLEQLNKIL

-268 IILDVSDR
+268 VVLDVSDR
-276 YRYEDELK
+276 YRYEAELK
-284 ASEEFLNHTINAT
+284 ASEEFLNHTINAS
-297 PDPIFVKDEQHRW
+297 PDPIFVKDDRHRW
-310 VVLNDAFCELMGKG
+310 VVLNDAFCDLMGKP
-324 RSELIGKSEYEFPFL
+324 RQELIGKLGYEFLSPAKAQRF
-339 VQADF
+339 
-344 LWQQDEE
+344 WQKDEE
-351 VFTTGIP
+351 VFRTGNA
-358 VEAEE
+358 VETEE
-363 EFTDISG
+363 NFTDSAG

-376 TKKSVFKTT
+376 IKKSVFKAT
-385 DCSKMLVGTIRDVTE
+385 DSSKMLVGTIRDVTE
-400 YKCQQA
+400 YKRQQL
-406 ALEQSEA
+406 ALKESEA
-413 RFDKMAANVP
+413 RFQKMAANVP

-429 CRDSDGR
+429 RVEPGGR
-436 KYFIYVSSGSK
+436 KYFTYVSSGSK
-447 NLYQLEP
+447 NLYQLEA
-454 KEIEKHIDVTYA
+454 KDIEKKKNFAYE
-466 TIHPDDFTGFEQSI
+466 TIHPDDLTGFEKSI
-480 ELSATTLQPW
+480 KISATTLQPW
-490 RHKWRQIIHGK
+490 QHQWRQIIQGK
-501 VKWLQGAAKPEK
+501 VKWLQGASKPEK

-543 ISLDLLCISGF
+543 ISLDLLCIAGF

-564 WSNVLG
+564 WSTVLG
-570 YSRAELLAK
+570 YSSDEMLAQ
-579 PFLEFLHPEDR
+579 PWVEFVHPEDR
-590 AITIAEL
+590 AITIDEL
-597 EALKHGNPVINLE
+597 EILKKGNPIINLE

-624 WTASPFAEEGLIYAV
+624 WTASPFAEEGLIYGV

-644 LSKQAEAEL
+644 FSKQAEAEL

-672 RCRADGTFV
+672 RCLPDGTFV
-681 NFKPAKD
+681 DFKPAKD
-688 LYTLV
+688 FD
-693 PENIFIGKKAQDIL
+693 NILREKTVIGKKAQDIL
-707 PAAFAEKILC
+707 PAAFAEKILS
-717 GNQHAIDTG
+717 GNQQAIDNG
-726 EMQVVEYQLQIKDA
+726 EIQVVEYQMPVNGERY
-740 LCDFEARIVFCT
+740 DFEARIVFCT
-752 EDEIIAIVRD
+752 DDEIIAIVRD

-781 AASEGIGIFNA
+781 AASEGIAILDAG
-792 SGELIYVNAAKLK
+792 GDLIYCNTARLK
-805 IYGYN
+805 IYGYD
-810 SVEELLGKSW
+810 SLEELLGKSW
-820 KIFYEGAELE
+820 KVFYEDAEIQ
-830 RFEREIMPALAR
+830 RFEQEVVPALV
-842 QGYFRTEAVGCRRD
+842 QKGCYSTEAVGCRRD
-856 GSQFPQ
+856 GSKVP
-862 EISLTILPDGEI
+862 IDVSLTMLPDGEM
-874 ICIVRDIAA
+874 ICVVRDISERKQTEAA
-883 KKKAEAELQDSKR
+883 LRESQR
-896 FGARIAEASPNIL
+896 FTQQIAGASPNML
-909 YVCDLIEQKNL
+909 YVYDLIEQKNI
-920 YANASIYQILGYKV
+920 YANASIYHILGYKV
-934 EEILAIGPWML
+934 EELQAIGAWMM
-945 SSLIHAEDAI
+945 SNLIHPEDAI
-955 KMPDYLQQVEAGSEG
+955 KIPNYLQQVETGTEG
-970 DIFEIEYRV
+970 DIFEIEYRI

-986 RWIVSRDTVFAK
+986 RWILSRDTVFAK
-998 TAEGK
+998 TADGK

-1010 GTDITENKQAEDEIK
+1010 GTDITESKQAEDEIK

-1035 RSADFHSALPDILRL
+1035 QSADFHSALPDILRL

-1065 AANATVLEH
+1065 AANGTFLEH

-1081 DRDLDRFGRE
+1081 ERDLDRFGRE
-1091 SKKIRFAPG
+1091 SQKIRFAPG

-1113 EWIEDVSVVNNSFFA
+1113 EWIEDISIAKNSVFA

-1133 AIVGLKAC
+1133 AAVGLKGC
-1141 FGVPIHASGQV
+1141 FGVPIRTSSEV

-1170 VELVKAVATQLGSHI
+1170 VELVKAVATQLGSQI
-1185 QRKQAEEELRKSEER
+1185 QRKQAEEQLRKSEER
-1200 WQLVLKA
+1200 WQLVLKG
-1207 NQDGIWDLNLQTNQA
+1207 NQDGIWDLNLQTNEA

-1229 EIIGYAEGEID
+1229 EIIGHADGEID
-1240 SCNSEW
+1240 SRNSEW

-1261 IQDYLDRQTPNY
+1261 IQNYLDRQTPNY

-1308 SMTDISDRKQ
+1308 SMTDISDRKA
-1318 AELALLQVTQ
+1318 AELALLRVTQ

-1346 LYHNQAFI
+1346 IYHNQAFI
-1354 QSYGYSV
+1354 QRYGYTV
-1361 EELNELGDRAGL
+1361 QELNEIGDSTLL
-1373 YVRPQSYKQ
+1373 YVRPKSYKQ
-1382 IYKNLRQGRSWCGEI
+1382 IYKNLRQGRSWCGEV
-1397 ALQTKSGE
+1397 ALQNKLGE

-1411 RADTIKDKKCH
+1411 RADSIKDINGN

-1437 EAEALLH
+1437 ESEAILR
-1444 QQLKREQLAVAMM
+1444 QQLKREQLAVAML

-1469 LTKAV
+1469 LTKTV

-1482 VDRTVIYQFKPDWS
+1482 VDRTVIYQFNPDWS
-1496 GFITV
+1496 GFIAV
-1501 ESVDQSSR
+1501 ESVSENTR
-1509 SIIGMEIYDPCFG
+1509 PIVGMEIYDPCFG

-1531 GRIRATEDV
+1531 GRIRATDNV
-1540 YNAGIA
+1540 HNAGLTE
-1546 DCYLNLLTQ
+1546 CHLNLLTR
-1555 LEVRASL
+1555 LDVKANL
-1562 VVPILQGEKLWGLLI
+1562 VVPILQGKNLWGLLI
-1577 AHHCTSPHPWQKLEA
+1577 AQDCTGPRPWHKLEA

-1614 AQTEIADRKQAE
+1614 AQTEIAERKLAE

-1632 ALAAESANRAK
+1632 ALAAESASRAK
-1643 SEFLANMSHELRTPL
+1643 SDFLANMSHELRTPL
-1658 NGILGYIQLLKT
+1658 NGILGYIQLLKL
-1670 DKNLNAEQQESLNSI
+1670 DNNLTADQHDSLNNI

-1691 LLTLINDVLDIAKI
+1691 LLMLINDVLDLSKI
-1705 EANKME
+1705 EASKME
-1711 LSPGNVHFPSFVKSI
+1711 LSPTNVHFPTFIKSI
-1726 VDLFQMRS
+1726 VDLFHMRAD
-1734 HQKGIAFNYEQVS
+1734 QKGIAFNYEQVS
-1747 ALPDWVLA
+1747 ALPEGVFA

-1788 NSAENYPQI
+1788 NLAENYPQTHFP
-1797 NCANSSLTAE
+1797 NSSLTAE
-1807 VATLTVN
+1807 VAAQTIN

-1820 DAQQVSVAPLLTQEA
+1820 AQQMSIAPLGTKEA
-1835 RAAQTAE
+1835 RGAITAANTGDRAPT
-1842 NISNCASIAK
+1842 AK

-1863 ISQDKLE
+1863 ISQNKLE
-1870 EIFLPFHQVGD
+1870 EIFLPFHQVD
-1881 RNNFVEGTGLG
+1881 AHNNFVEGTGLG
-1892 LSISQKLVKM
+1892 LSISQKLVNM
-1902 MGSQIRV
+1902 MGSQIHV
-1909 QSTPGK
+1909 QSTSGK
-1915 GSIFWLDI
+1915 GSLFWLDL

-1928 AQSSQLPS
+1928 AHSSELPS
-1936 TPEKR
+1936 MPEKR
-1941 RLVGFSGSQRKVL
+1941 RLVGFSGHQRKVL
-1954 IVDDNEV
+1954 VVDDREV
-1961 NRSMLHR
+1961 NRAMLHR
-1968 MLSRLGFE
+1968 LLSHLGFE
-1976 IAQATDGEDCL
+1976 IAQATDGKDCL

-2015 LRQLPKLKDA
+2015 LRQLPELKDA

-2032 SVYETTR
+2032 RVYDTTR

-2047 DNFLTKPIQTNELLE
+2047 DNFLTKPLQTNDLLE

-2067 LGLEWIY
+2067 LRLEWIY
-2074 EDGSETKKRKA
+2074 EDGSETTKPKA
-2085 KTPKSSS
+2085 QTPKASS
-2092 EVPTADSMMVS
+2092 EIAAADSTMVS
-2103 PGSES
+2103 PASES
-2108 VLALLRLTAMGD
+2108 VLALLRLAAMGD

-2126 ETAKLEHSDPTLVP
+2126 ETAKLEHSDSTLVP
-2140 FVHHLRQLAK
+2140 FVHHVRQLAK

-2160 LKQHLS
+2160 LKQYLS

>member
-1 MISVLSP
+1 MISVLNS
-8 TAKRNGFK
+8 TGKKNGFK
-16 VLLVEDNQAEADL
+16 VLLVEDNQAEAEL

-35 ETTVSRAESQRLSV
+35 ERNVRRPEAQRLSV
-49 SCTDRLSKAQQLL
+49 SCTDRLSTAQQLL
-62 VCEHFDVILLDLS
+62 SGEHFDVILLDLS

-82 NTILKIQEYS
+82 STIVKIQEYS

-101 ARNDEELAVQSIQAG
+101 ARNDEELAVKSIQAG

-123 RNIDREVLM
+123 RKIDSELLM

-173 SSLEP
+173 SPDLVG
-178 EKCQWLEV
+178 KCEWLEV

-191 DLLGYERQELLLGN
+191 NLLGYNREELLQGN
-205 WETWGFP
+205 WESWSFP
-212 EDLPASLEQLNKIF
+212 EDLQASLEQLNKIL
-226 AGESEGYVLDKRWRR
+226 AGESEGYVLDKRWRK
-241 KDGKIVYTRVSLRC
+241 KDGNTVYTRVSLRC

-284 ASEEFLNHTINAT
+284 ASKEFLNHTIDAT
-297 PDPIFVKDEQHRW
+297 PDPIFVKDEQHKW
-310 VVLNDAFCELMGKG
+310 VVLNDAFCELMGKR
-324 RSELIGKSEYEFPFL
+324 RSELIGKSGYEFLPAA
-339 VQADF
+339 QADF
-344 LWQQDEE
+344 FEQQDLE
-351 VFTTGIP
+351 VFKRSQPQET
-358 VEAEE
+358 EE
-363 EFTDISG
+363 IFTDSAG

-376 TKKSVFKTT
+376 TKKTVFKKANGT
-385 DCSKMLVGTIRDVTE
+385 KMLVGTMRDVTE
-400 YKCQQA
+400 YKRQQI
-406 ALEQSEA
+406 ALQKSEA
-413 RFDKMAANVP
+413 RFQKMAANVP

-429 CRDSDGR
+429 RLSLDG
-436 KYFIYVSSGSK
+436 KIFFPYVSSGSIQLY
-447 NLYQLEP
+447 NLRPE
-454 KEIEKHIDVTYA
+454 EIEKNADLPFA
-466 TIHPDDFTGFEQSI
+466 TVCPDDISDLQRSI
-480 ELSATTLQPW
+480 ATSATTQQAW
-490 RHKWRQIIHGK
+490 QHQWRQVVGER

-519 VWDGLVMD
+519 IWDGLVMD
-527 VTELKQTQ
+527 ITELKQTQ
-535 QDRDRFFN
+535 QERDRFFN
-543 ISLDLLCISGF
+543 ISLDLLCIAGF
-554 DGYFKRLNPA
+554 DGYFKRLNSA
-564 WSNVLG
+564 WSNLLG
-570 YSRAELLAK
+570 YSIAELIAK
-579 PFLEFLHPEDR
+579 PFLEFLHPEDL
-590 AITIAEL
+590 AITTAAVET
-597 EALKHGNPVINLE
+597 LKNGNPVINLE
-610 NRYLCQDGTYKWLS
+610 NRYICRDGSYKWLS

-672 RCRADGTFV
+672 RCRADGTLV
-681 NFKPAKD
+681 DFKPAKD
-688 LYTLV
+688 LLTLV
-693 PENIFIGKKAQDIL
+693 PANIFIGQKAQDIL
-707 PAAFAEKILC
+707 PSAFAEEILSA
-717 GNQHAIDTG
+717 NQQALDTG
-726 EMQVVEYQLQIKDA
+726 EVQVLEYQLPIQDA
-740 LCDFEARIVFCT
+740 LCHFEARIVFCT
-752 EDEIIAIVRD
+752 DDEIIAIVRD

-771 KLHRQAAAMA
+771 KLQRQAAAMA
-781 AASEGIGIFNA
+781 AASEGIGIVNA
-792 SGELIYVNAAKLK
+792 SGEVIYANAAKLK

-810 SVEELLGKSW
+810 SLEEMLGKSW
-820 KIFYEGAELE
+820 KMFYAGAELA
-830 RFEREIMPALAR
+830 RFEGEIMPTLAR
-842 QGYFRTEAVGCRRD
+842 QGYCSTEAVGCRRD

-862 EISLTILPDGEI
+862 EISLTALPDGEI

-909 YVCDLIEQKNL
+909 YVCDLIEQKNI
-920 YANASIYQILGYKV
+920 YANASIYHILGYTV
-934 EEILAIGPWML
+934 EEILALGPWML
-945 SSLIHAEDAI
+945 SSFIHPEDAI
-955 KMPDYLQQVEAGSEG
+955 KMPDYLQQVETGIEG

-979 RHKDGSW
+979 RHQDGSW
-986 RWIVSRDTVFAK
+986 RWILSRDTVFAK

-1010 GTDITENKQAEDEIK
+1010 GTDITESKQAEDEIK

-1035 RSADFHSALPDILRL
+1035 QSADFHSALPDILRL
-1050 LCNAIGWNFAEAWIP
+1050 LCNAIGWDFAEAWIP
-1065 AANATVLEH
+1065 AANASVLEH
-1074 SETWYAS
+1074 SKTWYAS
-1081 DRDLDRFGRE
+1081 DRDLDKFGRE

-1100 VGVPGRIWSTRKV
+1100 VGVPGRIWSTQNV
-1113 EWIEDVSVVNNSFFA
+1113 EWMEDISAVNNSLFA

-1133 AIVGLKAC
+1133 AAIGLKAC
-1141 FGVPIHASGQV
+1141 FGVPIRTKSQV
-1152 LAVLVFCKRD
+1152 LAVLLFCKRS
-1162 RSIMEPRI
+1162 RSIMEPRV
-1170 VELVKAVATQLGSHI
+1170 VELVKAVATQLASHI
-1185 QRKQAEEELRKSEER
+1185 QRKQAEEKLRKSEER
-1200 WQLVLKA
+1200 WQLVLKG
-1207 NQDGIWDLNLQTNQA
+1207 NQDGIWDLNLQTDEA

-1229 EIIGYAEGEID
+1229 EIIGYADGEID

-1246 IDRIHPDDRSRVQAA
+1246 IDRIHPDDRERVQAA
-1261 IQDYLDRQTPNY
+1261 LQDYLDRQTLNY

-1318 AELALLQVTQ
+1318 VELALLQVTQ

-1354 QSYGYSV
+1354 QRYGYRV
-1361 EELNELGDRAGL
+1361 EELNALGDRAAL
-1373 YVRPQSYKQ
+1373 YVRPKTYKQ
-1382 IYKNLRQGRSWCGEI
+1382 IYKNIRQGRSWCGEI
-1397 ALQTKSGE
+1397 GLQTKSGE

-1411 RADTIKDKKCH
+1411 RADTIKDKNCH

-1431 DITKRK
+1431 DITQRK

-1444 QQLKREQLAVAMM
+1444 QQLKREQLATAMM

-1469 LTKAV
+1469 LTNAV
-1474 EEVRQFLQ
+1474 EEVRHFLQ
-1482 VDRTVIYQFKPDWS
+1482 VDRTVIYQFKSDWS
-1496 GFITV
+1496 GFIAV
-1501 ESVDQSSR
+1501 ESVADNSLQ
-1509 SIIGMEIYDPCFG
+1509 ILGTEIYDPCFG
-1522 EAYVTLYQD
+1522 ETYASLYQD
-1531 GRIRATEDV
+1531 GRIRATDDV

-1546 DCYLNLLTQ
+1546 ECYLTLLAGLQ
-1555 LEVRASL
+1555 VRASL
-1562 VVPILQGEKLWGLLI
+1562 VVPILQGQNLWGLLI
-1577 AHHCTSPHPWQKLEA
+1577 AHHCKGARPWQKMEA

-1632 ALAAESANRAK
+1632 AESAESANRAK
-1643 SEFLANMSHELRTPL
+1643 SDFLANMSHELRTPL

-1670 DKNLNAEQQESLNSI
+1670 DRNLTADQQESLNSI

-1691 LLTLINDVLDIAKI
+1691 LLTLINDVLDISKI
-1705 EANKME
+1705 EASKME
-1711 LSPGNVHFPSFVKSI
+1711 LSPIDVHFPSFVKSI

-1734 HQKGIAFNYEQVS
+1734 QQKGITFNYEQVS
-1747 ALPDWVLA
+1747 ALPDTILA

-1788 NSAENYPQI
+1788 NSVEKPPQI
-1797 NCANSSLTAE
+1797 NSQKLKLKPKLAPKKNNLITNLAAPMATEKAGGAIILAANKKQLR
-1807 VATLTVN
+1807 V
-1814 LTAKLD
+1814 
-1820 DAQQVSVAPLLTQEA
+1820 
-1835 RAAQTAE
+1835 
-1842 NISNCASIAK
+1842 AK
-1852 IRFQIEDTGIG
+1852 IRFQVEDTGMGIG
-1863 ISQDKLE
+1863 QDKLE

-1881 RNNFVEGTGLG
+1881 RSNFVEGTGLG
-1892 LSISQKLVKM
+1892 LSISQKLVNM
-1902 MGSQIRV
+1902 MGSKIHV
-1909 QSTPGK
+1909 QSTSDK
-1915 GSIFWLDI
+1915 GSIFWLDL

-1928 AQSSQLPS
+1928 AESSQLPA
-1936 TPEKR
+1936 PQEKR
-1941 RLVGFSGSQRKVL
+1941 RLVGFSGRQRKVL

-1961 NRSMLHR
+1961 NRAILNR

-1976 IAQATDGEDCL
+1976 IAQAVDGEDCL
-1987 HKAQEFLPDLILM
+1987 QKAQEFLPDIILM

-2010 EATRR
+2010 EATKL
-2015 LRQLPKLKDA
+2015 LRQLPELKDA

-2032 SVYETTR
+2032 SVYEITR

-2047 DNFLTKPIQTNELLE
+2047 NDFLTKPIQTNELLE

-2067 LGLEWIY
+2067 LRLEWIY
-2074 EDGSETKKRKA
+2074 EDGTGTKKRKA
-2085 KTPKSSS
+2085 QTPKISS
-2092 EVPTADSMMVS
+2092 EIAAADSTIVS
-2103 PGSES
+2103 PSSES
-2108 VLALLRLTAMGD
+2108 ILVLLRLAAMGD

-2126 ETAKLEHSDPTLVP
+2126 EIAKLEHSDPTLAP
-2140 FVHHLRQLAK
+2140 FVDRLRQLTK

>member
-8 TAKRNGFK
+8 AAKRNGFK
-16 VLLVEDNQAEADL
+16 ILLVEDNQAEADL

-35 ETTVSRAESQRLSV
+35 ETNVGRAKSQRLSV

-62 VCEHFDVILLDLS
+62 LGEHFDVILLDLS

-82 NTILKIQEYS
+82 STIVKIQEYS

-101 ARNDEELAVQSIQAG
+101 ARNDEKLAVQSIQAG
-116 AQDYLVK
+116 AQDYLIK
-123 RNIDREVLM
+123 RKIDSEVLM

-173 SSLEP
+173 SPSEP

-191 DLLGYERQELLLGN
+191 DLLGYERQEILHPN
-205 WETWGFP
+205 WDQSGFS
-212 EDLPASLEQLNKIF
+212 EDKTASLEQLNKIL
-226 AGESEGYVLDKRWRR
+226 AGQSEGYVLDKRWRK

-268 IILDVSDR
+268 VILDVSDR
-276 YRYEDELK
+276 YRYEAELK

-297 PDPIFVKDEQHRW
+297 PDPIFVKDEQHRF
-310 VVLNDAFCELMGKG
+310 VLLNDAFCELMGTG
-324 RSELIGKSEYEFPFL
+324 RSELIGNSGYDFL
-339 VQADF
+339 PPAEADF
-344 LWQQDEE
+344 FEQQDEQ
-351 VFTTGIP
+351 VLQRSIP
-358 VEAEE
+358 EQTEE
-363 EFTDISG
+363 TFTDSAG
-370 KKRIIS
+370 QERIIS
-376 TKKSVFKTT
+376 TKKTVFNKADGT
-385 DCSKMLVGTIRDVTE
+385 KMLVGIMRDVTE
-400 YKCQQA
+400 YKRQQI
-406 ALEQSEA
+406 ALQESEA
-413 RFDKMAANVP
+413 RFQIMTDNVP
-423 GMIYQF
+423 GMIYQYRF
-429 CRDSDGR
+429 YVDG
-436 KYFIYVSSGSK
+436 KTSFTYVSSGSWQLY
-447 NLYQLEP
+447 NLHPE
-454 KEIEKHIDVTYA
+454 EIEENAGLAFA
-466 TIHPDDFTGFEQSI
+466 TVHPDDILDLQRSI
-480 ELSATTLQPW
+480 ATSAATQQAW
-490 RHKWRQIIHGK
+490 QHQWRQVVGER
-501 VKWLQGAAKPEK
+501 VKWLQCAAKPEK

-519 VWDGLVMD
+519 IWDGLVMD
-527 VTELKQTQ
+527 ITELKQTQ
-535 QDRDRFFN
+535 QERDRFFN
-543 ISLDLLCISGF
+543 ISLDLLCIAGF

-564 WSNVLG
+564 WSNLLG
-570 YSRAELLAK
+570 YSIAELVAK

-590 AITIAEL
+590 VITTAAVET
-597 EALKHGNPVINLE
+597 LKNGNPVLNLE
-610 NRYLCQDGTYKWLS
+610 NRYICRDGSYKWLS
-624 WTASPFAEEGLIYAV
+624 WTASPFAEEGLIYAGG
-639 ARDVT
+639 RDVT
-644 LSKQAEAEL
+644 LNKQAEAEL

-672 RCRADGTFV
+672 RCRADGTLV
-681 NFKPAKD
+681 DFKPAKD
-688 LYTLV
+688 LQTLV
-693 PENIFIGKKAQDIL
+693 SANIFIGKKAQDIL
-707 PAAFAEKILC
+707 PAAFANKILS
-717 GNQHAIDTG
+717 GNQQAIDTG
-726 EMQVVEYQLQIKDA
+726 EIQVVEYQLPIKDA

-752 EDEIIAIVRD
+752 DDEIIAIVRD
-762 ITNRKRFES
+762 ITSRKRFES
-771 KLHRQAAAMA
+771 KLHRQAAAME
-781 AASEGIGIFNA
+781 AASEGIGIINA
-792 SGELIYVNAAKLK
+792 SGEVIYANAAKLK

-810 SVEELLGKSW
+810 SLEEMLGKSW
-820 KIFYEGAELE
+820 KMFYEGAEFQ

-842 QGYFRTEAVGCRRD
+842 QGYCNTEAVGCRRD

-862 EISLTILPDGEI
+862 EMSLTVLPNGEI
-874 ICIVRDIAA
+874 ICIVRDITAR
-883 KKKAEAELQDSKR
+883 KKAEADLENSKR
-896 FGARIAEASPNIL
+896 FGDRIAEASPNML
-909 YVCDLIEQKNL
+909 YVYDLIEQKNI
-920 YANASIYQILGYKV
+920 YANASIYHILGYTV
-934 EEILAIGPWML
+934 EEIQAIGPWMM
-945 SSLIHAEDAI
+945 STLIHPEDSI
-955 KMPDYLQQVEAGSEG
+955 KIPDYLQQVETGTEG
-970 DIFEIEYRV
+970 DIFEIEYRI

-1010 GTDITENKQAEDEIK
+1010 GTDITESKQAEDEIK

-1035 RSADFHSALPDILRL
+1035 QSVDFHSALPDILRL
-1050 LCNAIGWNFAEAWIP
+1050 LCTAIGWNFAEAWIP
-1065 AANATVLEH
+1065 AANGTVLEY

-1081 DRDLDRFGRE
+1081 DRDLDRFGCE
-1091 SKKIRFAPG
+1091 TKKIRFASG
-1100 VGVPGRIWSTRKV
+1100 VGVPGRIWSTRNV
-1113 EWIEDVSVVNNSFFA
+1113 EWIEDISRAKNHLFA
-1128 RSQMA
+1128 RTQMA
-1133 AIVGLKAC
+1133 EAVGLKAC

-1152 LAVLVFCKRD
+1152 LAVLVFCKRA

-1170 VELVKAVATQLGSHI
+1170 VELVKAVATQLAAHI

-1229 EIIGYAEGEID
+1229 EIIGYADGEID

-1261 IQDYLDRQTPNY
+1261 IQDYLDRQTPHY

-1285 YKWVLARAQ
+1285 YKWVFARAQ

-1308 SMTDISDRKQ
+1308 SMTDISDRKA
-1318 AELALLQVTQ
+1318 AELALLRVTQ

-1340 DLKGRS
+1340 DLKERS
-1346 LYHNQAFI
+1346 IYHNQAFI
-1354 QSYGYSV
+1354 QRYGYTV
-1361 EELNELGDRAGL
+1361 EELNDLGDRAAL
-1373 YVRPQSYKQ
+1373 YVRPKSYKK
-1382 IYKNLRQGRSWCGEI
+1382 IYKNLRQGRSWCGEV
-1397 ALQTKSGE
+1397 ALRTKSGE

-1411 RADTIKDKKCH
+1411 RADSIKDVNGN

-1431 DITKRK
+1431 DITERK
-1437 EAEALLH
+1437 ESEAILR
-1444 QQLKREQLAVAMM
+1444 QQLKREQLAVAML
-1457 ERIRSSLNLEEI
+1457 ERIRSSLNLAEI

-1474 EEVRQFLQ
+1474 EEVRHFLQ
-1482 VDRTVIYQFKPDWS
+1482 VDRTVIYQFNPDWS
-1496 GFITV
+1496 GFIAV
-1501 ESVDQSSR
+1501 ESVAENSLP
-1509 SIIGMEIYDPCFG
+1509 IVGMEIYDPCFG
-1522 EAYVTLYQD
+1522 ETYVTLYQE
-1531 GRIRATEDV
+1531 GRIRATDDV
-1540 YNAGIA
+1540 YNAGLA
-1546 DCYLNLLTQ
+1546 DCHLSLLARFD
-1555 LEVRASL
+1555 VRANL

-1577 AHHCTSPHPWQKLEA
+1577 AHHCTGPRPWQQFEA

-1632 ALAAESANRAK
+1632 KESAESANSAK
-1643 SEFLANMSHELRTPL
+1643 SDFLANMSHELRTPL
-1658 NGILGYIQLLKT
+1658 NGIMGYIQLLKS
-1670 DKNLNAEQQESLNSI
+1670 DRNLTAEQQESLHSA
-1685 HQCGNH
+1685 HQCCNH
-1691 LLTLINDVLDIAKI
+1691 LLTLINDVLDLAKI
-1705 EANKME
+1705 EASKME
-1711 LSPGNVHFPSFVKSI
+1711 LSATEVDLPSLVKSI

-1747 ALPDWVLA
+1747 PLPDCVLA
-1755 DEKRLRQVLINLLSN
+1755 DEIRLRQVLINLLSN

-1788 NSAENYPQI
+1788 DSA
-1797 NCANSSLTAE
+1797 ANSTLIAG
-1807 VATLTVN
+1807 VATQTIN
-1814 LTAKLD
+1814 LTANLD
-1820 DAQQVSVAPLLTQEA
+1820 DAQQVSLAPFFTPFAPE
-1835 RAAQTAE
+1835 AQTAA
-1842 NISNCASIAK
+1842 NIGDRAPNPK
-1852 IRFQIEDTGIG
+1852 ICFQIEDTGIG
-1863 ISQDKLE
+1863 IEQDKLE

-1881 RNNFVEGTGLG
+1881 RHNFVEGTGLG
-1892 LSISQKLVKM
+1892 LSISQKIVNM
-1902 MGSQIRV
+1902 MSSKIRV

-1915 GSIFWLDI
+1915 GSIFSLDL

-1936 TPEKR
+1936 APEKR
-1941 RLVGFSGSQRKVL
+1941 RLVGFSGHHRKVL

-1961 NRSMLHR
+1961 NRAMLHR
-1968 MLSRLGFE
+1968 LLSRLGFE

-1987 HKAQEFLPDLILM
+1987 HKAQEFLPDIILM
-2000 DLLMPVMDGW
+2000 DLLMPIMDGW

-2015 LRQLPKLKDA
+2015 LRQLPELKDA

-2039 QESILAGC
+2039 QKSILAGC

-2067 LGLEWIY
+2067 LRLEWIY
-2074 EDGSETKKRKA
+2074 EDGSETKKRKPQTR
-2085 KTPKSSS
+2085 KTSP
-2092 EVPTADSMMVS
+2092 EMAATDSQQSQTMIS
-2103 PGSES
+2103 PASES
-2108 VLALLRLTAMGD
+2108 VLSLLRLVAMGD

-2126 ETAKLEHSDPTLVP
+2126 ETTNLEHSDPTLVP